1 MMMPSVAAAG
11 AVGGVVVNPLPGGRK
26 VIHLGSRFRRALR
39 PRRRCEGG
47 VAALCAVALSLGGWP
62 LEAGAVGSHA
72 VPIAGDVRGARLI
85 DYVDPSCRFSV
96 PVPSGWTQLVD
107 DDDSPGFLESVGVL
121 ASFSDPHAA
130 SGQMITV
137 FRRGG
142 EGGASSTTSGPPLSP
157 DALVGPLLAA
167 NAPSVSLLEGPSP
180 SGGSDGVVEA
190 TLVTVGQAAGRFTGG
205 VVELLAFDQGRGLDY
220 RAAVPRATW
229 DDAGGQIREALLA
242 SRSAFVGE
250 ASSTLTTTC
259 RGKE

>member
-11 AVGGVVVNPLPGGRK
+11 AVGGVVGNPLPRGRK
-26 VIHLGSRFRRALR
+26 VIHLGSLFQRALL
-39 PRRRCEGG
+39 PRRRCEIG
-47 VAALCAVALSLGGWP
+47 VAALCAAALSLGGGP

-96 PVPSGWTQLVD
+96 SVPSGWTQLVD

-121 ASFSDPHAA
+121 ASFSDPNAA

-167 NAPSVSLLEGPSP
+167 NAPSVSLLEGPSRR
-180 SGGSDGVVEA
+180 GSDADGVVEA

-229 DDAGGQIREALLA
+229 DDKGGQAKQSLLA
-242 SRSAFVGE
+242 SRSAFVGASE
-250 ASSTLTTTC
+250 AC
-259 RGKE
+259 RP